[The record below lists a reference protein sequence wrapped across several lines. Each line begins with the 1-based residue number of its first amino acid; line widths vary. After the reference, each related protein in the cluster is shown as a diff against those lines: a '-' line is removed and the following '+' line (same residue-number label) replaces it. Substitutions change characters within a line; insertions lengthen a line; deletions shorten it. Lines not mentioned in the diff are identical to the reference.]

1 MKVNSNEKL
10 IQRNHKLGNIFSIG
24 ALAILAVGLFL
35 PGTEFNT
42 LRMSLALVCLVAG
55 FLVFQAGNY
64 FLNRWGR
71 SPRPDELLTQSM
83 KGLDSEFSVFH
94 YETPIHHL
102 LVGPCGVIALLP
114 YGQSGTI
121 YFDTKKKEWKQKGGN
136 FFLKVFGA
144 EGLGRPASEARME
157 LRDLENYLE
166 SLGVSAGVAKPDV
179 LLVFTNPKADVQGQG
194 SNVLFVTAAKLK
206 DHLRR
211 KAKENMVYTE
221 VILTKIK

>member
-1 MKVNSNEKL
+1 MRVHSNEKL
-10 IQRNHKLGNIFSIG
+10 IKRNHTLGNVFSIS

-83 KGLDSEFSVFH
+83 KGLDSDYSIYH
-94 YETPIHHL
+94 YETPISHL
-102 LVGPCGVIALLP
+102 LVGPSGMIALLP
-114 YGQSGTI
+114 YGQTGSLF
-121 YFDTKKKEWKQKGGN
+121 YDENRKEWKQKGGN

-144 EGLGRPASEARME
+144 EGLGKPSSEAKIE
-157 LRDLENYLE
+157 LKDLENYLE
-166 SLGVSAGVAKPDV
+166 KLGVSKSIAKPDV
-179 LLVFTNPKADVQGQG
+179 LLVFTNPKADVQGEG
-194 SNVLFVTAAKLK
+194 SPVPYVTAAKLK
-206 DHLRR
+206 DYLRK
-211 KAKENMVYTE
+211 KAKENMVNTD
-221 VILTKIK
+221 VILPKIK